1 MESQYLA
8 LFCLSIRLSLD
19 VTREKVGTMDKIK
32 DGLKHEMDEFG
43 AATGLQGWQVM
54 ALVVILV
61 ILVIGLCG
69 WCVFRFFRKKR
80 KAKKGEETRGYKIN
94 MSVMMRLLWLG
105 MIR

>member
-1 MESQYLA
+1 MKTFYKTYVEMQDDSIVYYYFA
-8 LFCLSIRLSLD
+8 SLFAD

-54 ALVVILV
+54 ALVVTLV
-61 ILVIGLCG
+61 ILIIGLCG

-80 KAKKGEETRGYKIN
+80 KAKKGEETRI
-94 MSVMMRLLWLG
+94 
-105 MIR
+105 

>member
-1 MESQYLA
+1 
-8 LFCLSIRLSLD
+8 
-19 VTREKVGTMDKIK
+19 MDKIK

-80 KAKKGEETRGYKIN
+80 KAKKGELTRGYENDDEAAMVRNDEESAKLSQSPN
-94 MSVMMRLLWLG
+94 FF
-105 MIR
+105 